1 MHHGDDGCCS
11 DMYPWT
17 VTKHRGFCYWT
28 GGQVWR
34 RTSRSWSASIH
45 VSSLSLSRGRR
56 VSYIVSY
63 PVVITGSWTL
73 FSSSLRLGNI
83 FPLQPCELISTRQQW
98 VGQRTTVPKETCRS
112 SLPIYLPNLQYLG
125 AQVGTEQWGA
135 RRDPPNALAHD
146 TDSKTDRCLSI
157 CPQME
162 GARAVFHLGKVEP
175 SEQGMS
181 Q

>member
-11 DMYPWT
+11 DMVPWT

-28 GGQVWR
+28 CGQVWR

-45 VSSLSLSRGRR
+45 VSSFSLSRTSR
-56 VSYIVSY
+56 VVNSLL
-63 PVVITGSWTL
+63 PHRHHRVVNFLLSAWEV
-73 FSSSLRLGNI
+73 FS
-83 FPLQPCELISTRQQW
+83 QPFELISTHQQW
-98 VGQRTTVPKETCRS
+98 VSLRTAVPKETCRS